1 MDTLVVPEPG
11 DWLVRTL
18 SADGSIAVRAL
29 VATGLVG
36 RAAVRHATAPTATA
50 ALGRTLMGA
59 LLMAAE
65 AGADE
70 TLQIQLRGDGP
81 LGTVTV
87 IANSEGGVRGF
98 VSNPDAHLPSRN
110 GKLDVGRAVG
120 GGVLA
125 VVRHHPSWREPYSG
139 IVPLISGEVAE
150 DLAGYLLE
158 SEQKPSA
165 VALGVYV
172 GSDGGVEAAGGFLVH
187 ALPGAGDEA
196 LASLERNV
204 RLLPSATDMLRA
216 GLDADGIV
224 DRVLAGLGSRERH
237 RNQPMFACHCDRDR
251 VLQAVTLLGRDEI
264 REISAL
270 GEAIEV
276 RCEFC
281 AERYVVAP
289 DDVGSLLP
297 SA

>member
-165 VALGVYV
+165 LALGVQLGPDAEV
-172 GSDGGVEAAGGFLVH
+172 TAAGGYLVQKLPDASEG
-187 ALPGAGDEA
+187 ALEVIERRVQA
-196 LASLERNV
+196 LLEPS
-204 RLLPSATDMLRA
+204 RLLRA
-216 GLDADGIV
+216 GASADRLV
-224 DRVLAGLGSRERH
+224 DRLLGGLGSDEVGRIEPR
-237 RNQPMFACHCDRDR
+237 FHCPCSVER
-251 VLQAVTLLGRDEI
+251 VLRALVLLGPVELADIVAR
-264 REISAL
+264 RESL
-270 GEAIEV
+270 EV

-281 AERYVVAP
+281 AEQYHLAGDEVAQ
-289 DDVGSLLP
+289 LL
-297 SA
+297 A